1 MQTPSCLSCSRT
13 IHSLPVGSLCLV
25 PEKQFRYACFTIHPK
40 NWDFSINVP
49 APSLQVSQT
58 VQNSDAV
65 PKEFFNLTKF
75 SQSPYPQWGTLVQR
89 FSFATKREERERRE
103 KREEAAS

>member
-1 MQTPSCLSCSRT
+1 MLAS
-13 IHSLPVGSLCLV
+13 
-25 PEKQFRYACFTIHPK
+25 QFTQK

-49 APSLQVSQT
+49 APSLQVSQI

-75 SQSPYPQWGTLVQR
+75 SQSPHPQ
-89 FSFATKREERERRE
+89 
-103 KREEAAS
+103 